1 MEKEMEKEENMIIKV
16 NWNLKENLKMEKG
29 GYIKEFFCFDELS
42 FENEYFNGE
51 RNGKGKE
58 YH

>member
-29 GYIKEFFCFDELS
+29 GYIKQFFGFDEFI

-51 RNGKGKE
+51 RNGKEKE

>member
-1 MEKEMEKEENMIIKV
+1 
-16 NWNLKENLKMEKG
+16 MEKG
-29 GYIKEFFCFDELS
+29 GYIKEFFGFDELI

>member
-16 NWNLKENLKMEKG
+16 NWNLKENIWMEKG
-29 GYIKEFFCFDELS
+29 GYIKEFFVFDELI
-42 FENEYFNGE
+42 FENEYFNGV
-51 RNGKGKE
+51 RNGKWKE

>member
-1 MEKEMEKEENMIIKV
+1 MEKEMEKEENKIIKV

-29 GYIKEFFCFDELS
+29 GYINEFFGFYELI